1 MRAAALL
8 KNMLMK
14 ARAKQTR
21 PRWLG
26 EQVWDRLCEHWGSE
40 TFKKK
45 SSQAKLNRASD
56 SEGFGGSLHTGGS
69 ITTSQHRANLVKFS
83 NN

>member
-1 MRAAALL
+1 MRVATLL

-26 EQVWDRLCEHWGSE
+26 EHVWDRLSEHGASE

-45 SSQAKLNRASD
+45 SSQAKLNRAS
-56 SEGFGGSLHTGGS
+56 EYRGFRGSRHTGGS
-69 ITTSQHRANLVKFS
+69 ITTS
-83 NN
+83 